1 MQCFCQYRP
10 HISNIHLIFRRST
23 SNPKFNLIISSVV
36 FIIRVKLGLLSKAI
50 QMPLVMQ
57 ASLFMNRHICARRY
71 SSTYCW
77 PPVNNIS
84 QFNLPVYGFR
94 SLSVPSSA
102 VSWQI
107 GFCIVV
113 IICNIIISYK
123 NIICTFKAA
132 VLCFKAVS
140 YKRRK
145 YHCLP
150 SDTISLLRLSI

>member
-1 MQCFCQYRP
+1 MQCFCEYWP

-77 PPVNNIS
+77 PSVNNNIS
-84 QFNLPVYGFR
+84 QFKLPVYGFQN
-94 SLSVPSSA
+94 LSVPSSA

-113 IICNIIISYK
+113 IICKIIISYK
-123 NIICTFKAA
+123 NIVCSFKAA

-140 YKRRK
+140 YIRK
-145 YHCLP
+145 EYHFDACQVTP
-150 SDTISLLRLSI
+150 FPY